1 MFEKQEGATCPKSI
15 WSVGDSPA
23 KTSRARDCARDSR
36 SASGADCGVS
46 FAESSASSNLDGSSS
61 RTWQAGRRVGCP
73 TCGTTCEL
81 SATVRLPSRY
91 LPPTS
96 EPRTSASAS
105 SSWPTPTAG
114 DHKASGSRCKGEQ
127 TVGNPGTTLTDALLR
142 KAWPTPTAARYGS
155 SNNGSPGDGREQ
167 YATRG
172 KPSLDT
178 LAAAQGRVV
187 NPDWVEALMGAPMG
201 WTAGLVAGGKSRKNG
216 SRRAPSKS
224 SHEARTAERV
234 FERSET
240 PLFPSAREPSE
251 DPSPTEASSR

>member
-1 MFEKQEGATCPKSI
+1 MFEKQEGATCPESI

-23 KTSRARDCARDSR
+23 KTSRAQDCARGSR
-36 SASGADCGVS
+36 TASAADCGAS
-46 FAESSASSNLDGSSS
+46 FGESSASSNRGGSSPK
-61 RTWQAGRRVGCP
+61 TWQAGRRVGCP
-73 TCGTTCEL
+73 MCGMTCEL

-96 EPRTSASAS
+96 ELLTSASAS

-142 KAWPTPTAARYGS
+142 KTKLVGTY
-155 SNNGSPGDGREQ
+155 
-167 YATRG
+167 
-172 KPSLDT
+172 
-178 LAAAQGRVV
+178 VV
-187 NPDWVEALMGAPMG
+187 NPEWVEALMGAPMG